1 MASGLMH
8 LYTGKYFK
16 DKYGKIT
23 DLPQYYL
30 GCVYPDSV
38 NAFGFTSWEI
48 RYPAHLRSK
57 DIDEW
62 YENNNN
68 FYRQNKGKISEDFL
82 VGYIIHNIT
91 DAAYD
96 KHFASINRDDW
107 GRFEQEQAKE
117 QWWLGEVLPA
127 LKAAVPIS
135 INNVSEANGKEW
147 LRKITTESRVA
158 SHEGKQAEVT
168 TDMMDELSHIVCKIV
183 YDYIHD

>member
-8 LYTGKYFK
+8 LYAGKYFK
-16 DKYGKIT
+16 DKYGGIA

-38 NAFGFTSWEI
+38 NAFNFASWEV

-57 DIDEW
+57 DIEEW
-62 YENNNN
+62 YENNNI
-68 FYRQNKGKISEDFL
+68 FYRKNRGKISEDFL
-82 VGYIIHNIT
+82 LGYIIHNIT

-96 KHFASINRDDW
+96 KHYANINRDEW
-107 GRFEQEQAKE
+107 GRFENEQSKE

-135 INNVSEANGKEW
+135 INNVNEKDVKEW
-147 LRKITTESRVA
+147 IRKITTESRVT
-158 SHEGKQAEVT
+158 SHEDKPKEVT
-168 TDMMDELSHIVCKIV
+168 TDMMDELSNIVYKIV
-183 YDYIHD
+183 YGYIHD